1 MLEDTLQIPEDYTAL
16 RAFAVEQMTALADAR
31 RDLVQSRTGLISA
44 TLMIEKLKVEL
55 ARLRRDTYG
64 ASSERLA
71 RIDQLELQ
79 LEDLEATLAVTTPTR
94 AEAPTRKPVRR
105 PLPDHLPREDVV
117 HEPELAGEG
126 CACPACGGR
135 LARLGEDAT
144 EELEYVPASFR
155 VIRHVRPKYACRT
168 CEKVHQA
175 PMPSRPIERGRPGPG
190 LLAQVL
196 VAKFDDHL
204 PLYRQ
209 SEIYAREGVDLERS
223 TLADWVGRSARL
235 LQPLAD
241 AIGSHVMAATKLH
254 ADDTPVPVLD
264 PGRGR
269 TKIGRLW
276 VYVRDDRPSG
286 CDDPA
291 AAFYRYS
298 PDRKGERPREHLS
311 GFTGVLQA
319 DAYAGFAE
327 LYRRNRIV
335 EAACWA
341 HARRKIYD
349 VHDATASPIA
359 ADALER
365 IAALYEIERRARGRP
380 PSERLALR
388 QAEAV
393 PRLEEL
399 RSWLDTQRA
408 RLPAKS
414 KLAGAIRYSL
424 VRWDALTRY
433 AHDGAVEIDNNT
445 AERAL
450 RSVAVGRKNYLF
462 AGSDVGGERAA
473 VIYTLIESAKLNGVN
488 PHIWLA
494 DVLARISDHSA
505 RKLEELLPW
514 RWEPRAA

>member
-1 MLEDTLQIPEDYTAL
+1 MLQDAIDIPDDYAAL
-16 RAFAVEQMTALADAR
+16 RAFAIEQARALASTR
-31 RDLVQSRTGLISA
+31 RELEQSQTGLISA
-44 TLMIEKLKVEL
+44 TLQIEKLKIEL

-79 LEDLEATLAVTTPTR
+79 LEDLEETVAAATPGR
-94 AEAPTRKPVRR
+94 AEALKRKPARR
-105 PLPDHLPREDVV
+105 PLPDHLPRYDVV
-117 HEPELAGEG
+117 HEPALAGEG

-135 LARLGEDAT
+135 LSRLGEDAT

-155 VIRHVRPKYACRT
+155 VVRHLRPKYACRS

-175 PMPSRPIERGRPGPG
+175 LMPSRPIERGRPGPG

-196 VAKFDDHL
+196 VAKYDDHL

-209 SEIYAREGVDLERS
+209 SEIYARDGVDLDRS
-223 TLADWVGRSARL
+223 TLADWVGRSAML

-241 AIGSHVMAATKLH
+241 AIGEYVMAASKLH

-269 TKIGRLW
+269 AKTGRLW

-286 CDDPA
+286 SEDPP

-298 PDRKGERPREHLS
+298 PDRKGERPRSHLEP
-311 GFTGVLQA
+311 FTGVLQA
-319 DAYAGFAE
+319 DAYAGFGE
-327 LYRRNRIV
+327 LYRKNRIA

-349 VHDATASPIA
+349 IYDATASPIA
-359 ADALER
+359 QQALQR
-365 IAALYEIERRARGRP
+365 IAALYEIEDRARGRP
-380 PSERLALR
+380 PDERRRLR
-388 QAEAV
+388 QAEAA
-393 PRLEEL
+393 PRLKEL
-399 RSWLDTQRA
+399 RSWLETQRA
-408 RLPAKS
+408 KLPAKS
-414 KLAGAIRYSL
+414 KLAGALRYSL
-424 VRWDALTRY
+424 SRWPALTRY
-433 AHDGAVEIDNNT
+433 VDDGRLEIDNNA

-462 AGSDVGGERAA
+462 AGSDTGGERAA
-473 VIYTLIESAKLNGVN
+473 VIYTLIESAKLSGVN
-488 PHIWLA
+488 PHAWLT
-494 DVLARISDHSA
+494 DVIARIADHPA
-505 RKLEELLPW
+505 RQLDQLLPW
-514 RWEPRAA
+514 SWSPR

>member
-1 MLEDTLQIPEDYTAL
+1 MLEDTPQVPDDYAAL
-16 RAFAVEQMTALADAR
+16 KTFAIEQTKALAGAR
-31 RDLVQSRTGLISA
+31 RELAETQTGLISA
-44 TLMIEKLKVEL
+44 ALQIEKLRIEL
-55 ARLRRDTYG
+55 ARLRRDAYG

-79 LEDLEATLAVTTPTR
+79 LEDLEETVAAATPAR
-94 AEAPTRKPVRR
+94 AEAPQRKPVRR
-105 PLPDHLPREDVV
+105 PLPDHLPRHDVV
-117 HEPELAGEG
+117 HEPALAADA
-126 CACPACGGR
+126 CSCPACGGR
-135 LARLGEDAT
+135 LSRLGQDAT

-155 VIRHVRPKYACRT
+155 VVRHLRPKYACRS

-196 VAKFDDHL
+196 VAKYDDHL

-209 SEIYAREGVDLERS
+209 SEIYAREGVELDRS
-223 TLADWVGRSARL
+223 TLADWVGRSAML

-241 AIGSHVMAATKLH
+241 AIGAHVMAASKLH

-269 TKIGRLW
+269 TKTGRFW

-286 CDDPA
+286 SSDPS

-298 PDRKGERPREHLS
+298 SDRKGERPREHLAAYA
-311 GFTGVLQA
+311 GVLQA
-319 DAYAGFAE
+319 DAYAGFGE
-327 LYRRNRIV
+327 LYRQNRIV

-349 VHDATASPIA
+349 VYDATASPIA
-359 ADALER
+359 EATLTR
-365 IAALYEIERRARGRP
+365 IAALYEIEERVRGRP
-380 PSERLALR
+380 PDERRRLR

-393 PRLEEL
+393 PRLKEL
-399 RSWLDTQRA
+399 RTWLDQQRA

-424 VRWDALTRY
+424 SRWPALTLY
-433 AHDGAVEIDNNT
+433 ADDGRIEIDNNA

-462 AGSDVGGERAA
+462 AGSDSGGERAA
-473 VIYTLIESAKLNGVN
+473 VIYTLIESAKLSAIN
-488 PHIWLA
+488 PHAWLA
-494 DVLARISDHSA
+494 DVIARIADHPA
-505 RKLEELLPW
+505 RRLDELLPW
-514 RWEPRAA
+514 NWGSRSS